1 MLFYLTI
8 QDADFFNPSY
18 TVAAH
23 TGNYVWEGC
32 WVFVD
37 FLKESLGEKIKGKKI
52 IGILSIN
59 FNIDTFIDSVI
70 IFRTWIRYG
79 ASWARYCCI
88 WRACDVQ

>member
-1 MLFYLTI
+1 MTLKEVIFVFFLSHFSK
-8 QDADFFNPSY
+8 DADFFNPSY

-52 IGILSIN
+52 IGILDYN
-59 FNIDTFIDSVI
+59 NYLDSLD
-70 IFRTWIRYG
+70 IFLY
-79 ASWARYCCI
+79 
-88 WRACDVQ
+88 